1 MNSCGVVCV
10 LVYDMR
16 MLNRLSV
23 LILWA
28 GIAAVVFTPR
38 NAAGQIVQ
46 PRTSSEQRLVGLI
59 ELLDDE
65 SWEVRERATRMI
77 GDPNEGFELAM
88 LAEVIVQGASTDPD
102 AGGLSSEAMGRLRIA
117 SRALFGQTTKAGLG
131 VGFGVVRD
139 GGVEISSV
147 VPEVDRFPAA
157 AMLMP
162 GDLIVGADGM
172 ALTTSDELRS
182 VILSHEPG
190 QTLNLL
196 IQRGERVLDLDLPLG
211 SYKLLAGAAP
221 IGPGIADRAIEIR
234 WARRGITI
242 PAGQTFGSQIN
253 ADDWL
258 NAGYPEKPGSF
269 RASNA
274 RRWPMVVSHGSARDV
289 YVGVGTVVRGRIEP
303 WSNRT
308 NAETAMDQARRIELS
323 QEMRVA
329 RMQVQL
335 FTNAITMLEA
345 QANADRGDEQI
356 KTKLSK
362 AAQEL
367 RKAQSEL
374 DTLTAEFDSIV
385 PTP

>member
-1 MNSCGVVCV
+1 
-10 LVYDMR
+10 

-23 LILWA
+23 LVLSA
-28 GIAAVVFTPR
+28 GIAAVAITPC
-38 NAAGQIVQ
+38 NAIGQIVQ
-46 PRTSSEQRLVGLI
+46 PTTSSEQRLVGLI
-59 ELLDDE
+59 ELLDDD

-77 GDPNEGFELAM
+77 GDPNEGFELSM
-88 LAEVIVQGASTDPD
+88 LAEVIAQGATTDPD
-102 AGGLSSEAMGRLRIA
+102 SEGLGVEAMERLRIA

-196 IQRGERVLDLDLPLG
+196 IQRGEQVLDLDLPLG
-211 SYKLLAGAAP
+211 SYRMLAGAAP
-221 IGPGIADRAIEIR
+221 IGPAIADRAIEIR
-234 WARRGITI
+234 WARRGIII
-242 PAGQTFGSQIN
+242 PARGGYGGGIHV
-253 ADDWL
+253 DDWL
-258 NAGYPEKPGSF
+258 GAGYPEKPGSF

-274 RRWPMVVSHGSARDV
+274 RRAPTIVGGGASRNI

-308 NAETAMDQARRIELS
+308 NAQTAMDQARRIELS
-323 QEMRVA
+323 KDMSIA
-329 RMQVQL
+329 RMQIQL
-335 FTNAITMLEA
+335 FTHAIKTLEA
-345 QANADRGDEQI
+345 QADADNGNAEI
-356 KTKLSK
+356 KIKLSK
-362 AAQEL
+362 AAREL
-367 RKAQSEL
+367 RKARSQL
-374 DTLTAEFDSIV
+374 DTLTDEFESII